1 MYRCFIEMQTSLTDA
16 KVPLSS
22 SNGKARN
29 NLFLEIVMII
39 LFAISFSTA
48 KDLIDSTKAKKYATV
63 MYLIKGEILNRQDEA
78 EFIKTE
84 NSVALDTNATKLYIG
99 TKLNTDNMSVAD
111 NLQSILINEVN
122 ATEYN
127 LYYNPDYAEGMYNE
141 VKEYWYILT
150 RDDLNKVGI
159 DTDFANNDDKVF
171 IINYMTTE
179 IIYTP
184 GVEIQ
189 IQDPVTLQEVDKK
202 VYTLRTFESL

>member
-1 MYRCFIEMQTSLTDA
+1 MLRKFKNERGVSMIMLAS
-16 KVPLSS
+16 VI
-22 SNGKARN
+22 
-29 NLFLEIVMII
+29 IVMII
-39 LFAISFSTA
+39 LFSISFSTA

-202 VYTLRTFESL
+202 VYTLRRFESL

>member
-1 MYRCFIEMQTSLTDA
+1 MLRKFKNERGVSMIMLAS
-16 KVPLSS
+16 VI
-22 SNGKARN
+22 
-29 NLFLEIVMII
+29 IVMII

-171 IINYMTTE
+171 IIN
-179 IIYTP
+179 
-184 GVEIQ
+184 
-189 IQDPVTLQEVDKK
+189 
-202 VYTLRTFESL
+202 